1 MAKLLHLKHW
11 QLFMLLFGIPI
22 IFHISALIIIFST
35 QNGKIALI
43 GFPLMLIFFM
53 VVFFGWFYTLG
64 SNLVSKLPGTVR
76 MSLTKF
82 RIFLLVPVLYI
93 LLLFIFMAVFF
104 STKPSGSEVG
114 PPPNFG
120 FIALIIPVHL
130 FSMFCIFYCM
140 YFISKALKV
149 AELQKPVTSSDY
161 IGDFLLFWFSP
172 VGEWILQPRINKL
185 FNNEIPELQQD

>member
-1 MAKLLHLKHW
+1 
-11 QLFMLLFGIPI
+11 MLLFGIPV

-35 QNGKIALI
+35 QNGQIALI
-43 GFPLMLIFFM
+43 GFPLMLLFFM
-53 VVFFGWFYTLG
+53 AVYFGWLYTLG
-64 SNLVSKLPGTVR
+64 SNLVSKLPDTVR

-104 STKPSGSEVG
+104 TTKTSGSELG
-114 PPPNFG
+114 PPPVFG
-120 FIALIIPVHL
+120 YIALIIPVHL

-149 AELQKPVTSSDY
+149 VELQKAVTSSDY
-161 IGDFLLFWFSP
+161 IGDFLLFWFFP
-172 VGEWILQPRINKL
+172 LGVWILQPRINKL
-185 FNNEIPELQQD
+185 FNTEEHVLQQE